1 MSFEELEHTA
11 DVKMRIT
18 ASDYSLLLA
27 ESGFA
32 LSQVMYG
39 KYKRELSEV
48 AVSIEAE
55 GTTPAELC
63 VNFLSE
69 LLFIMETEYLVPSA
83 FSLAADETSVTGTVS
98 GIPFERGKHSGGIEV
113 KGISYSGLT
122 LTKTNTE
129 YELIIIFDI

>member
-1 MSFEELEHTA
+1 MPFEELEHTA

-18 ASDYSLLLA
+18 ASDFPALFV

-39 KYKRELSEV
+39 KYKRELSEI

-83 FSLAADETSVTGTVS
+83 FSLAADETSVAGTVS

>member
-1 MSFEELEHTA
+1 MPFEELEHTA

-39 KYKRELSEV
+39 KYKREVSEM

-83 FSLAADETSVTGTVS
+83 FSLAADETSVAGTVS

>member
-1 MSFEELEHTA
+1 MPFEELEHTA

-18 ASDYSLLLA
+18 ASDFSALLA

-69 LLFIMETEYLVPSA
+69 LLFTMETEYLVPSV
-83 FSLAADETSVTGTVS
+83 FSLTVNGNNITGTVS
-98 GIPFERGKHSGGIEV
+98 CIPFERGKHSGGIEV

>member
-1 MSFEELEHTA
+1 MPFEELEHTA

-18 ASDYSLLLA
+18 ASDFSTLLA

-39 KYKRELSEV
+39 KYKRELSEITV
-48 AVSIEAE
+48 PIEAE

-69 LLFIMETEYLVPSA
+69 LLFTMETEYLVPSV
-83 FSLAADETSVTGTVS
+83 FSLTVNGNNITGTVS

>member
-1 MSFEELEHTA
+1 MPFEELEHTA

-39 KYKRELSEV
+39 KYNCEPSEIT
-48 AVSIEAE
+48 VSIEAE

-83 FSLAADETSVTGTVS
+83 FSLAADETSVAGTVS

>member
-1 MSFEELEHTA
+1 MPFEELEHTA

-18 ASDYSLLLA
+18 ASDFSALLA

-39 KYKRELSEV
+39 KYNCEPSEIT
-48 AVSIEAE
+48 VSIEAE

-83 FSLAADETSVTGTVS
+83 FSLAADETSVAGTVS

>member
-1 MSFEELEHTA
+1 MPFEELEHTA

-18 ASDYSLLLA
+18 ASDFPALLA

-83 FSLAADETSVTGTVS
+83 FSLTADETSITGTVS

>member
-1 MSFEELEHTA
+1 MPFEELEHTA

-39 KYKRELSEV
+39 KYNCEPSEIS
-48 AVSIEAE
+48 VSIEAE

-83 FSLAADETSVTGTVS
+83 FSLAADETSVAGTVS

>member
-1 MSFEELEHTA
+1 MPFEELEHTA

-83 FSLAADETSVTGTVS
+83 FSLAADETSVAGTVS